1 MINILSSESMRLICL
16 LVVFWVASPFAD
28 AAQLGRITS
37 QVNFRE
43 SASRS
48 ARVIDVLAPGTEISI
63 LGEDPA
69 GWYLTIHQ
77 GRPGFVHKSYVN
89 LEHHQAAGERVGS
102 IRRHA
107 AMTAGMI
114 LISVG
119 VIAMVYVLG
128 PFLLT
133 TVLFLAGSLIAVV
146 ILDLGFQ
153 LGLLYSLFS
162 VSLGL
167 VITMLFLTR
176 KKAV

>member
-1 MINILSSESMRLICL
+1 MINVLSSESMRLICL
-16 LVVFWVASPFAD
+16 LVLFWAASPSAD

-37 QVNFRE
+37 YVNFRE

-48 ARVIDVLAPGTEISI
+48 ARVISVLAPGTEVSI
-63 LGEDPA
+63 LGEDPG

-89 LEHHQAAGERVGS
+89 LEHHQNSAERVGS

-119 VIAMVYVLG
+119 VISMVYVLG
-128 PFLLT
+128 PLLLKT
-133 TVLFLAGSLIAVV
+133 ALFLAGSLMAVV
-146 ILDLGFQ
+146 VLDLGFQ

-162 VSLGL
+162 VLLGL
-167 VITMLFLTR
+167 VIAMLFLTR
-176 KKAV
+176 KKAA